1 MFHQYPNFS
10 AQADAARLR
19 QRRLNWRMRIVA
31 GFGMT
36 ALAGIITLA
45 AQAYSVIGAGGSIGL
60 LVIGL
65 FLVCG
70 TLRQA
75 DRRFIAPL
83 QARCQ
88 ADFNERVEALFGAL
102 FQDGAR
108 STRRSD
114 AALTGEHRHARA

>member
-1 MFHQYPNFS
+1 MFHQYPHFS

-19 QRRLNWRMRIVA
+19 QRRLNWRMRIAA

-36 ALAGIITLA
+36 ALAGVITLA
-45 AQAYSVIGAGGSIGL
+45 VQAYSVIGAGGTIAL

-65 FLVCG
+65 FLVFEA
-70 TLRQA
+70 LRQA

-83 QARCQ
+83 QACCQ

-102 FQDGAR
+102 FQDG
-108 STRRSD
+108 TRATRGSD
-114 AALTGEHRHARA
+114 AALTGEHRRARA